1 MPNRRRHK
9 LSTAMSAVAALAV
22 ASPVAVAALSGAS
35 DTDQAAPQHRE
46 FVQAAL
52 VTDLPNELLGALSQ
66 GLSQF
71 GINLPPMP
79 TGLLTGSGAPAAT
92 TLTSPGLTSP
102 GLTSPGLTAPGLTA
116 PGLTAPGL
124 TAPGLTT
131 PGLTA
136 PGLTTPGLT
145 TPGLTTPGLTTP
157 GLTAPGAT
165 TPGLTTPGLT
175 VPPVAATGPSLTDA
189 SLTNPALSNP
199 ALTNPA
205 LTSPAGAVP
214 GLTTPGSLTGLPG
227 AGEIPIADPI
237 GLDPAGTYPILG
249 GDPSLGLGAP
259 AAASGGGGLLGNLS
273 SAAQTLGA
281 GQAIDLLKGMVMPAI
296 TGAIQSGA
304 APAAAAAAVPAA
316 PA

>member
-1 MPNRRRHK
+1 VPNRRRRK

-22 ASPVAVAALSGAS
+22 ASPVAVVAMSDLSQDAAE
-35 DTDQAAPQHRE
+35 PQHRE

-52 VTDLPNELLGALSQ
+52 ITDLPTELLGALSQ

-79 TGLLTGSGAPAAT
+79 TGLLTGSGA
-92 TLTSPGLTSP
+92 SSSLTSP
-102 GLTSPGLTAPGLTA
+102 GLTSPGLTAPGLTS

-124 TAPGLTT
+124 TSPGLTSPGLT
-131 PGLTA
+131 APSLTSPGLTA

-157 GLTAPGAT
+157 GLTTPSAT
-165 TPGLTTPGLT
+165 TPGLS
-175 VPPVAATGPSLTDA
+175 VPPVTATGPSLTDA
-189 SLTNPALSNP
+189 GLANP

-205 LTSPAGAVP
+205 LTSPGLTTP
-214 GLTTPGSLTGLPG
+214 GLTTPISNSTGLGIPG
-227 AGEIPIADPI
+227 ASEIPISDPI
-237 GLDPAGTYPILG
+237 GLDPSAGMYPIL
-249 GDPSLGLGAP
+249 GDPSLGMPAAAP
-259 AAASGGGGLLGNLS
+259 AASGGLLGDLS

-296 TGAIQSGA
+296 TSAMQNA
-304 APAAAAAAVPAA
+304 APAAAAAAPT
-316 PA
+316 P